1 MMTGTLLNAAA
12 ILLGSAIGLAIK
24 WGSTYCGSRFSPT
37 VTVRNQR
44 IQQTIMQGI
53 ALCVLSIG
61 IKGCL
66 AGQHSL
72 VPILSI
78 VLGGFLGEW
87 MDLERRM
94 QKLGSWVQKKS
105 ERFLTQDSSPSVA
118 EGFVTTTLLFCV
130 GAMSIVGALEN
141 GLSGSTDTLQVKSLL
156 DFISSIIFSSSL
168 GIGVILSAIPVLIYQ
183 GTISLLASVLSP
195 LLSPDIIAEIS
206 CTGSLLII
214 GLALNLLGVA
224 KIKVMNLV
232 PGIFLP
238 ILFCPFFSS

>member
-1 MMTGTLLNAAA
+1 MITGTLLNAAA
-12 ILLGSAIGLAIK
+12 ILLGSAIGLGIK
-24 WGSTYCGSRFSPT
+24 WASTSLGSRFSPSAT
-37 VTVRNQR
+37 SRNQR
-44 IQQTIMQGI
+44 IQQIIMQGI

-61 IKGCL
+61 ITGCL
-66 AGQHSL
+66 KGKHSL
-72 VPILSI
+72 VPILSM

-87 MDLERRM
+87 MDLDRRM

-105 ERFLTQDSSPSVA
+105 EHFLTQDSSPSIA

-130 GAMSIVGALEN
+130 GAMSIIGALEN
-141 GLSGSTDTLQVKSLL
+141 GLNGNTDTLQVKSLL

-168 GIGVILSAIPVLIYQ
+168 GVGVVFSAIPVLLYQ
-183 GTISLLASVLSP
+183 GSISLLASVLSP

-214 GLALNLLGVA
+214 GLALNLLGIA

-232 PGIFLP
+232 PAIFLP
-238 ILFCPFFSS
+238 IFFCLFF